1 VLGVSA
7 DTVKSHVK
15 FTNKHQLPFPL
26 VADTEAVLANAFG
39 VWGEKV
45 FMGRKYQGIH
55 RVTFL
60 IGRDGRIARIWDS
73 VKPETHAE
81 EVLEALKAL

>member
-1 VLGVSA
+1 
-7 DTVKSHVK
+7 
-15 FTNKHQLPFPL
+15 
-26 VADTEAVLANAFG
+26 
-39 VWGEKV
+39 
-45 FMGRKYQGIH
+45 MGRKYQGMH

-73 VKPETHAE
+73 VKPETHAT

>member
-1 VLGVSA
+1 
-7 DTVKSHVK
+7 
-15 FTNKHQLPFPL
+15 
-26 VADTEAVLANAFG
+26 FG

-73 VKPETHAE
+73 VKPEIHAE
-81 EVLEALKAL
+81 EVLEALKSL